1 MGVTS
6 DPKAELRPTARYR
19 QVAQLTGHKRAIAA
33 TKFSPSGELLA
44 SASADASV
52 MLWSAKTR
60 WSCERQLDEHAQ
72 GINDVAWGHD
82 ATFLATASDDKTV
95 KLWES
100 DGPTDRAQAL
110 STFSGHASYVFC
122 CAFSP
127 RGNHLLA
134 TGSYDETVKLW
145 DVRTGRC
152 CKTLPAHSDPV
163 TAVDFSLDGTVVIS
177 ASHDGLLRLWDVAS
191 GQCLK
196 TIFAQPQSSAP
207 VSFARYA
214 PNSKF
219 VLASTLDHTIR
230 LWTATNPSRCVKTYR
245 GHANDKYCA
254 AAAFVVAGRACGQR
268 LIGGSED
275 CRVCV
280 WDLQT
285 RELLQRLEGH
295 TDVVLAVDCHPTH
308 DIVASGAMASDR
320 TVRLWAEDGVD
331 PYAGLAGEPEPA
343 PAEKSSAEPAAEAA
357 ASAPPPPSGESERDV
372 AAAAVD
378 EAEVRPSAPEAA
390 DDAETR
396 DAESHVDAN
405 PDATGDE
412 PASKRARG
420 PEGGDLP

>member
-1 MGVTS
+1 M
-6 DPKAELRPTARYR
+6 
-19 QVAQLTGHKRAIAA
+19 
-33 TKFSPSGELLA
+33 
-44 SASADASV
+44 
-52 MLWSAKTR
+52 
-60 WSCERQLDEHAQ
+60 
-72 GINDVAWGHD
+72 
-82 ATFLATASDDKTV
+82 
-95 KLWES
+95 
-100 DGPTDRAQAL
+100 
-110 STFSGHASYVFC
+110 
-122 CAFSP
+122 
-127 RGNHLLA
+127 
-134 TGSYDETVKLW
+134 
-145 DVRTGRC
+145 RTGRC

-230 LWTATNPSRCVKTYR
+230 LWTATNRRAASRRTRY
-245 GHANDKYCA
+245 ANDKYCA

-295 TDVVLAVDCHPTH
+295 TDVVLAVDATRRTTSSRRARWRATAPCACGRRT
-308 DIVASGAMASDR
+308 ASIRTRASR
-320 TVRLWAEDGVD
+320 ASR
-331 PYAGLAGEPEPA
+331 PA
-343 PAEKSSAEPAAEAA
+343 PAEKSSAEPAAKRRRARRRRRPA
-357 ASAPPPPSGESERDV
+357 RATRPRRPLTGR
-372 AAAAVD
+372 
-378 EAEVRPSAPEAA
+378 VRPSAPEAA

-396 DAESHVDAN
+396 DAGRVVAN

-412 PASKRARG
+412 PASRARG
-420 PEGGDLP
+420 PRGDLRAH